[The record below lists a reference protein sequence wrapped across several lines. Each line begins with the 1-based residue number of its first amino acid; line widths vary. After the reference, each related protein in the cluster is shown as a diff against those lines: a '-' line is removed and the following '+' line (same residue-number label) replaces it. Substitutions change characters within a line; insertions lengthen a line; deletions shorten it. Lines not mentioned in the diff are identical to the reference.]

1 MFSPII
7 LAIIRTISSK
17 LSSNPPFFSATPSR
31 HHSIMPRC
39 TMLHR
44 LAGPATTPTKI
55 NSNKEYFQFK
65 MEVKQIIPAECRMC
79 QCLPRTTL
87 TIIILMISEEET
99 PMEVKMWIMAGHIQA
114 MPPIHTCRMIK
125 CKWIIQVNWF
135 RRNITDKIIKTQPR
149 IECLMSI
156 IRMSRWMRWRV
167 EPSIDNII
175 MFSIKTRT
183 HSLIQITVIRQC
195 IIMVTKLLRLLQV
208 RFRIIRETNTSK
220 INL

>member
-1 MFSPII
+1 MYSPII

-17 LSSNPPFFSATPSR
+17 PSSNPRSFSATPSR
-31 HHSIMPRC
+31 HHNIMPRC

-44 LAGPATTPTKI
+44 LAGPATPPTKI
-55 NSNKEYFQFK
+55 NSNKEYFQYK
-65 MEVKQIIPAECRMC
+65 MEVKEIIPAECRMY
-79 QCLPRTTL
+79 QCHPKTTL

-99 PMEVKMWIMAGHIQA
+99 PMVVKMRIMAGHIRP

-135 RRNITDKIIKTQPR
+135 RRNITDQIIKTQLR

-167 EPSIDNII
+167 ETSIDNII
-175 MFSIKTRT
+175 MFSIKTRI
-183 HSLIQITVIRQC
+183 HSLIQITVIRLC
-195 IIMVTKLLRLLQV
+195 IIMVTKLFRLLQAH
-208 RFRIIRETNTSK
+208 FRIIRETNTSK